1 MTGHTVEIKKGYR
14 WNPVKKKLEK
24 VTTFRKSIAQHKSS
38 RNVQRWQKKR
48 PPVETEGR

>member
-24 VTTFRKSIAQHKSS
+24 VTTFRAGI
-38 RNVQRWQKKR
+38 KR
-48 PPVETEGR
+48 RVDEARTAREAEQWKGKGK